1 MAAALAGLS
10 KDQLLER
17 VTIQSQKVK
26 FVAEEHPKLSLI
38 KENAELVKKIDELGI
53 ELEEQKDK
61 ITKALFGAE
70 HASTVEK
77 NIKSLALCIED
88 CLSYFDELNN
98 TTVMF
103 LTKPK
108 LKRKAETLTQS
119 LRSKMTQL
127 LTSVT
132 LELLLQSS
140 GDGKPTPQP
149 KILSDEK
156 DWPDYYTYFYG
167 LLGHPINYSI
177 VVESSLAGAEE
188 GYPRA
193 MLMLAKCYAGGLGI
207 EEDKTKAIEWLEKAS
222 DLELM
227 EAKIDLAMLLI
238 TSMKNRKDA
247 CMRVITNPSSKKKTL
262 EDEQRSGHGGF
273 ALLAVSAAQQER
285 DKKED
290 DKLLTRA
297 TELLLVAADQGFA
310 TAETYLGVISEDSLD
325 YDEAVKW
332 FGFAAKRGCADAI
345 NRLGLLHYF
354 GRGIPKSVDKAFA
367 LFVQS
372 AAAGNRD
379 ALNNV
384 GTCYENGEGIVR
396 NLNEALINYEKGA
409 KRGCPDSMYSLGY
422 LLIKRYIVS
431 LQAVGESSSGLNS
444 ILGSGPFDSDQRSRR
459 FPDNSILSFS
469 NSSYGEMRQ
478 GSSYRISSRDR
489 EELQRVATEGI
500 RWLRAAAEQGIIEA
514 SYQLGRVYQQGIGTP
529 VDLSSAFVQFEWAAK
544 QGHVKAAG
552 IAGDMKYGGVG
563 TLEDHVLAAFLY
575 RIAAEGGL
583 ANAMNSLGVLLE
595 NGSGC
600 VDKQP
605 QVQEAAK
612 WFFEATRLGYS
623 DAAINL
629 ANLLARVSIPRLQIA
644 SGEVLTASQIR
655 QWLEDN
661 VTVNAKHSGQFDRAL
676 ALLDHALLSGSSGQ
690 VVVRNQQS
698 SLMNQSIQSD
708 IDEMGYPRDDYSINE
723 SAQSLA
729 LSTRQKSST
738 EQSTPTS
745 TRALDISDADNY
757 ISQTQTRQQKPEKP
771 SKWSI
776 VQSKLS

>member
-1 MAAALAGLS
+1 MAAALVGLS
-10 KDQLLER
+10 KDQLLEK
-17 VTIQSQKVK
+17 VTVQAQKVK

-53 ELEEQKDK
+53 ELEEQKEK

-103 LTKPK
+103 LTKAR
-108 LKRKAETLTQS
+108 LKRKAEMLTQS

-167 LLGHPINYSI
+167 LLGHPVNYSI

-207 EEDKTKAIEWLEKAS
+207 EEDKAKAIEWLEKAS

-227 EAKIDLAMLLI
+227 EAKIDLAMLLL

-247 CMRVITNPSSKKKTL
+247 CMRIITNPASKKKVTD
-262 EDEQRSGHGGF
+262 DEKRPSLGGAF

-310 TAETYLGVISEDSLD
+310 SAETYLGVIAEDSLD

-332 FGFAAKRGCADAI
+332 FGFAAKRGCADAT

-354 GRGIPKSVDKAFA
+354 GRGVPKSVDKAFA
-367 LFVQS
+367 LFIQS
-372 AAAGNRD
+372 AVAGNRD

-384 GTCYENGEGIVR
+384 GTCYENGEGVFR

-431 LQAVGESSSGLNS
+431 LQSVSDTNSGTSNAYYSPQL
-444 ILGSGPFDSDQRSRR
+444 IDGISDYDHHQRSRR
-459 FPDNSILSFS
+459 LATDNSMLSLTS
-469 NSSYGEMRQ
+469 SSYGDSRQ
-478 GSSYRISSRDR
+478 GNSYRISSRDR
-489 EELQRVATEGI
+489 EELQRVAAEGI
-500 RWLRAAAEQGIIEA
+500 RWLRAAAELGIIEA
-514 SYQLGRVYQQGIGTP
+514 SYQLGRVYQQ
-529 VDLSSAFVQFEWAAK
+529 VEL
-544 QGHVKAAG
+544 
-552 IAGDMKYGGVG
+552 
-563 TLEDHVLAAFLY
+563 
-575 RIAAEGGL
+575 
-583 ANAMNSLGVLLE
+583 VLL
-595 NGSGC
+595 
-600 VDKQP
+600 
-605 QVQEAAK
+605 
-612 WFFEATRLGYS
+612 
-623 DAAINL
+623 I
-629 ANLLARVSIPRLQIA
+629 
-644 SGEVLTASQIR
+644 
-655 QWLEDN
+655 
-661 VTVNAKHSGQFDRAL
+661 
-676 ALLDHALLSGSSGQ
+676 
-690 VVVRNQQS
+690 
-698 SLMNQSIQSD
+698 
-708 IDEMGYPRDDYSINE
+708 
-723 SAQSLA
+723 
-729 LSTRQKSST
+729 
-738 EQSTPTS
+738 
-745 TRALDISDADNY
+745 
-757 ISQTQTRQQKPEKP
+757 
-771 SKWSI
+771 
-776 VQSKLS
+776 